1 MAANSNPT
9 VRLTPQR
16 QWVFDCI
23 CHQPHHLDADSIY
36 HLAKDAGH
44 TISLATI
51 YRSLAYLKD
60 CGLIEEHKLGKDHSH
75 FEPAETRP
83 HYHFTC
89 QQCGRVIEFELPS
102 VQREVQKLAGKEG
115 HSVTSIQLLVN
126 GICHDCKFKNR

>member
-89 QQCGRVIEFELPS
+89 QQCGRVIEFELPA